1 MQNMLR
7 FKKHIKK
14 DNCMGKTYIITGST
28 SGIGKAVL
36 EKLSSN
42 SENLIFAGYRND
54 KKLPADIP
62 ENVKY
67 FYIDMTNRKSIIDAC
82 NDIKEQTNHI
92 DTLINVAGN
101 VVAGPIEKIDTDR
114 LREQFDVNTFS
125 HIELTQNFMDILQ
138 NSKIINISSMSSFGN
153 FPFISPYCA
162 SKRALDIFFNALELE
177 NHKNIKVVSVK
188 PGVIATPIW
197 EKSVNANLEYLE
209 NCKGYE
215 KELDFVKNNALKNTK
230 KGLPVSKVADLIV
243 KIDGLKNPKSSYTV
257 GFDAK
262 FAQIMSLLPQELI
275 NKIIKFGMKYRMNL

>member
-14 DNCMGKTYIITGST
+14 DNCMEKTYIITGST

-42 SENLIFAGYRND
+42 SENLIFAGYRNE
-54 KKLPADIP
+54 KKLPAEIP

-67 FYIDMTNRKSIIDAC
+67 FYIDMTNKKSVIDAC
-82 NDIKEQTNHI
+82 NYIKERTNHI
-92 DTLINVAGN
+92 NTLINVAGN

-125 HIELTQNFMDILQ
+125 HIEFTQHLMDILQ

-230 KGLPVSKVADLIV
+230 KGLPVSRVADLIV
-243 KIDGLKNPKSSYTV
+243 KIDRLNNPKSSYTV
-257 GFDAK
+257 GIDAK
-262 FAQIMSLLPQELI
+262 FAQIMSILPQELI
-275 NKIIKFGMKYRMNL
+275 NKIIKLGMKYRMNL

>member
-1 MQNMLR
+1 MS
-7 FKKHIKK
+7 
-14 DNCMGKTYIITGST
+14 KTYVITGST

-36 EKLSSN
+36 EKLSLN
-42 SENLIFAGYRND
+42 TGNLIFAGYRNE
-54 KKLPADIP
+54 KKLPSEIP

-67 FYIDMTNRKSIIDAC
+67 FYIDMTDRESIKNACENIKS
-82 NDIKEQTNHI
+82 QTTRI

-101 VVAGPIEKIDTDR
+101 VVAGPIEKIDTQR

-125 HIELTQNFMDILQ
+125 HIEFTQNLMGILD

-177 NHKNIKVVSVK
+177 NHKNIRVISVK

-209 NCKGYE
+209 NCDGYE
-215 KELDFVKNNALKNTK
+215 KELEFVKNNALKNTK
-230 KGLPVSKVADLIV
+230 KGLPVSKVADLIAQ
-243 KIDGLKNPKSSYTV
+243 IDTAKNPKASYTI
-257 GFDAK
+257 GNDAK
-262 FAQIMSLLPQELI
+262 FAQMLSFLPQTLV
-275 NKIIKFGMKYRMNL
+275 NKIIKFGMKYRMDL

>member
-1 MQNMLR
+1 MILN
-7 FKKHIKK
+7 IKK
-14 DNCMGKTYIITGST
+14 DNFMGKTYIITGST
-28 SGIGKAVL
+28 SGIGKAVM
-36 EKLSSN
+36 EKFSSN
-42 SENLIFAGYRND
+42 SENLIFAGYRNE
-54 KKLPADIP
+54 KKLPAEIP

-67 FYIDMTNRKSIIDAC
+67 FYIDMTNRKSIINAC

-92 DTLINVAGN
+92 DTLINVAGS

-125 HIELTQNFMDILQ
+125 HIELTQNLMDILQ

-275 NKIIKFGMKYRMNL
+275 NKIIKFGMKYRMDL